1 MATECLVTI
10 DKALR
15 LRQLL
20 KASGQS
26 IPRLFICKH
35 CKRPVKPLDEGHAK
49 DSGRI
54 APAHFEHLKRNI
66 DCPFSEKSK
75 AKKLYAEHQAEK
87 AKRRVATKTA

>member
-1 MATECLVTI
+1 MATECLIAI

-26 IPRLFICKH
+26 IPKLFICKH
-35 CKRPVKPLDEGHAK
+35 CKRPVKPLDEGRAK
-49 DSGRI
+49 NSGRI

-66 DCPFSEKSK
+66 DCPLSDKTTAKRLYAKHKASK
-75 AKKLYAEHQAEK
+75 AKP
-87 AKRRVATKTA
+87 

>member
-1 MATECLVTI
+1 MATECLIAI

-26 IPRLFICKH
+26 IPKLFICKH
-35 CKRPVKPLDEGHAK
+35 CKRPVKPLDEGRDK
-49 DSGRI
+49 SSGRI

-66 DCPFSEKSK
+66 DCPLSDKTTAKRLYAKHKASK
-75 AKKLYAEHQAEK
+75 AKP
-87 AKRRVATKTA
+87 

>member
-1 MATECLVTI
+1 MATECLITI

-20 KASGQS
+20 KGHSV
-26 IPRLFICKH
+26 PKLFICKH
-35 CKRPVKPLDEGHAK
+35 CKRPVKPLDEGRAK

-66 DCPFSEKSK
+66 DCPLSEKSK
-75 AKKLYAEHQAEK
+75 AKQLYAQHQADK
-87 AKRRVATKTA
+87 AKRRAASRA